1 MIREPIVGKL
11 EELYEPVLIKD
22 ADDLGSNPSSNT
34 PLAEIAQARLDRRAV
49 LRGFVSTAVV
59 AGMGGTLTSKIA
71 LAAAGSASTLGFQSI
86 PQTITENHAVAPG
99 YTAEVLIRWGDKL
112 LPGAPEFDPMNQTG
126 DAQAKQFGYNCD
138 YLGYFPLPRGSDNSE
153 HGLLHVNH
161 EYTSQELMFP
171 GWAKLE
177 AGPPA
182 AEKAAAEARQKAL
195 GEGKTAEEAEKAAKA
210 AGETA
215 RVEAIGKASLEA
227 QTPEQTRVEMMAHNG
242 SVIEVKKENGRWTV
256 VPDSKYA
263 RRITLDTPMRIS
275 GPAAGHD
282 RMKTNYDPTGTKV
295 FGTINNCA
303 GGKTPWGTVLM
314 AEENFHGYFGGGDP
328 AAMPEAAN
336 YKRYGVSDSPVYA
349 WYRSVD
355 RFNLAKE
362 PNEPNRYGWMVEYD
376 PYDPTSEPVK
386 RTALGRGKREGAT
399 SIVNKD
405 GRVVFYSGDDERF
418 EYLYRFVTEGTY
430 DPGNPEANRDLLDQ
444 GTLYVAK
451 FDESKLTWLP
461 LVFGQGKLTEEN
473 GFKSQADVLIET
485 RRAADLVGATPMDRP
500 EDVQPNPVN
509 GRVYVM
515 LTNNTR
521 RKQEQV
527 DAVNPRASNAHGQVV
542 ELVPPGGEGDDADH
556 AADEFG
562 WNMFLIGG
570 NPEQADGG
578 AKYHPATQAWLSSPD
593 NCAFDPQGRLWIS
606 TDQGGAQAKN
616 AIPDGMFACDVAG
629 DGRALL
635 KFFFACPVGAEM
647 CGPEFT
653 PDGRTLFVAVQH
665 PAEADGYASTY
676 EKPTTRWPDFQ
687 EGMPPR
693 PSIVAITKDDG
704 GLIGS

>member
-1 MIREPIVGKL
+1 MGKL
-11 EELYEPVLIKD
+11 EELYEPVLVED
-22 ADDLGSNPSSNT
+22 SDDLGCNPSSNT
-34 PLAEIAQARLDRRAV
+34 PLAEVAQARLDRRGV
-49 LRGFVSTAVV
+49 LRGFVSAAV
-59 AGMGGTLTSKIA
+59 AGSLGGTLTSKVA
-71 LAAAGSASTLGFQSI
+71 LAAAAESSLPTTLGFESL
-86 PQTITENHAVAPG
+86 PQVIGQTHAVAPG
-99 YTAEVLIRWGDKL
+99 YTAQVLIRWGDPVL
-112 LPGAPEFDPMNQTG
+112 AGAPAFDPANQTG
-126 DAQAKQFGYNCD
+126 DAQARQFGYNCD
-138 YLGYFPLPRGSDNSE
+138 FLGYFPLPRGSDSSE

-171 GWAKLE
+171 GWTKVE
-177 AGPPA
+177 AGQA
-182 AEKAAAEARQKAL
+182 ALEKAAAEARQKAVA
-195 GEGKTAEEAEKAAKA
+195 EGKAAEEAEKLAKA

-215 RVEAIGKASLEA
+215 RVEAIAKASLEA

-242 SVIEVKKENGRWTV
+242 SVIEVRKEGGRWTV
-256 VPDSKYA
+256 VPDSRYA
-263 RRITLDTPMRIS
+263 RRITLDTPMRIA

-282 RMKTNYDPTGTKV
+282 RLKTNYDPTGTRV

-314 AEENFHGYFGGGDP
+314 AEENFHGYFGGKP
-328 AAMPEAAN
+328 VAEAEAAN
-336 YKRYGVSDSPVYA
+336 YKRYGVTPANTVYA

-355 RFNLAKE
+355 RFNLEKE
-362 PNEPNRYGWMVEYD
+362 PHEPNRYGWMVEYD
-376 PYDPTSEPVK
+376 PYDPSSEPVK

-418 EYLYRFVTEGTY
+418 EYLYRFVTEGRY
-430 DPGNPEANRDLLDQ
+430 DPSNPEANRDLLDK

-451 FDESKLTWLP
+451 FDEQKLTWLP
-461 LVFGQGKLTEEN
+461 LVFGQGPLTEQN
-473 GFKSQADVLIET
+473 GFRSQADVLIET

-527 DAVNPRASNAHGQVV
+527 DPVNPRANNAHGQVV
-542 ELVPPGGEGDDADH
+542 ELVPPGGEGKEADH

-562 WNMFLIGG
+562 WSMLLLGG
-570 NPEQADGG
+570 NPAVAEVG
-578 AKYHPATQAWLSSPD
+578 AKYHAQTQAWLSSPD
-593 NCAFDPQGRLWIS
+593 NCAFDNQGRLWIS
-606 TDQGGAQAKN
+606 TDQGGAQARN
-616 AIPDGMFACDVAG
+616 AIPDGMFACDLAG

-676 EKPTTRWPDFQ
+676 EKPTTRWPDFKD
-687 EGMPPR
+687 GMPPR
-693 PSIVAITKDDG
+693 PSVVAITKDDG
-704 GLIGS
+704 GLIGA